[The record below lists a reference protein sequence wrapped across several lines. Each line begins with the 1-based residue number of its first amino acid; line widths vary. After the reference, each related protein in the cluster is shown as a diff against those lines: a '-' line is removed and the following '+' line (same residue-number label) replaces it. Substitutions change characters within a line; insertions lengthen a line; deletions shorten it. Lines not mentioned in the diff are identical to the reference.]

1 MIDLKKTMN
10 SIQEK
15 KPLLSWLLKTFK
27 VYLEWE
33 RSHQS
38 FLKNSQLKIDFPTY
52 YFDSFVCKK

>member
-1 MIDLKKTMN
+1 MIDLKQNDEFN
-10 SIQEK
+10 SGE
-15 KPLLSWLLKTFK
+15 KPLLSWFSKTLK

>member
-1 MIDLKKTMN
+1 MIDLKQNDEFK
-10 SIQEK
+10 SGE
-15 KPLLSWLLKTFK
+15 KPLLSWFSKTFK